1 MKPENLINKKF
12 VVEHKKTTKPKP
24 NRKLLAQIKSR
35 SVGFLTKE
43 EEHARKLYLD
53 EFREYIRYNDE

>member
-1 MKPENLINKKF
+1 MKPENLIKKRF
-12 VVEHKKTTKPKP
+12 IVEHEKTKPSKP
-24 NRKLLAQIKSR
+24 NKKLLAQIKSR